1 VANALTIDP
10 KVLAGLTPR
19 ERDRA
24 EKALLDLEASVKAN
38 PLLRYNNPAF
48 GPRHPKQIRFHE
60 FRTRRKAFIGGN
72 QSFLA
77 STEVRMADGSCK
89 PVADIEP
96 GDGIV
101 AVNMDGT
108 TQPAEVLELLDHG
121 KLPTYRWEFGDRG
134 FVATGDHKLLV
145 RTRRGE
151 QIKPVG
157 DTHWTDAIALP
168 LGHEPTYLDPT
179 DSEFAMLFGLILGDG
194 STFTAGDGSRLS
206 YFYNQDA
213 EIVDLAR
220 SEAAAVGLQFSR
232 RAEGHYAFSLGKE
245 NGSKRS
251 WWLDKL
257 AAHGLSHPAH
267 MKEVPPA
274 VFLWDNESVARFLA
288 GLFLTDGWVGE
299 ANRMVGIQL
308 TSRRAIEQVQD
319 LLETRF
325 GIYGHPIRVRH
336 YEAPGQRDGFTWRI
350 RDVGNIARFHDAIPM
365 VGKKAKLLEE
375 INRFPGKRY
384 DSRYK
389 RQTGLEDTG
398 EQWTFDISIDHPTHL
413 FQLANGMV
421 VSNSGKT
428 TAGIVDDIIQGIDAE
443 MVPDHLKQF
452 KRFRPPFRCR
462 IAAQGREE
470 IEDFIFEKM
479 REWMPPSQL
488 LGGKWKTA
496 YDKIHHVL
504 HLKNG
509 TYYSF
514 KTFQQE
520 AQQWGGSTLDRVHMD
535 EEPGAVHL
543 QEARLRVMRR
553 KGDLLFTMTP
563 VNGLTHMF
571 DEFEAAMEDAQDH
584 GGIVEH
590 DGLGMVIV
598 DMEDNPW
605 LTKEDIEEALRG
617 LSYEERLARKEGKF
631 VAMSGLIYPDF
642 KRELHVVPALERLP
656 GNVNVVVSIDPG
668 IRYACAVGWHYLD
681 ANDNMVMFEELY
693 EKDQTIGQICEQIH
707 RINAHYNCQPIYYVI
722 DPAARNR
729 NSQTGRSDQMEFA
742 DHGVVTIP
750 GQNSVTAGIN
760 RCRERLQSRRFVVT
774 ENCTNFLKE
783 IRTYRWKKPPRGEG
797 DGKPVPVK
805 QDDHMM
811 DAFRLCVM
819 SRPWRPEE
827 VIPDNESQMEKLV
840 REHYDAVNRPV
851 ESAV

>member
-1 VANALTIDP
+1 VFQLTFDDGATTRCSEDHLWRVQDRGARFRKESARFGTWAIKSLAEIRASGGDTPRPVQRHAVQTAVAQTGGYSRPLPLDP
-10 KVLAGLTPR
+10 YLLGVLIGDDGLTSGVRLTTADPEIVGYVAAALPDGLAVR
-19 ERDRA
+19 HIAGYDYGITGGNRGGESNPVLDALRDLGLHGKRSEDKFIPPA
-24 EKALLDLEASVKAN
+24 YLFADPASRLALLQGLMDTDGHVQVSGHMEFSTSA
-38 PLLRYNNPAF
+38 PLLARDFADLVRLLGGKAKVVKRETTHLDSYRIHVRLPGLDCF
-48 GPRHPKQIRFHE
+48 RLPRKAD
-60 FRTRRKAFIGGN
+60 RRKDPV
-72 QSFLA
+72 
-77 STEVRMADGSCK
+77 STTDLRVLHT
-89 PVADIEP
+89 IEP
-96 GDGIV
+96 MDTAECVCIRVAHPQHTYITKDGIV
-101 AVNMDGT
+101 
-108 TQPAEVLELLDHG
+108 
-121 KLPTYRWEFGDRG
+121 
-134 FVATGDHKLLV
+134 
-145 RTRRGE
+145 
-151 QIKPVG
+151 
-157 DTHWTDAIALP
+157 TH
-168 LGHEPTYLDPT
+168 
-179 DSEFAMLFGLILGDG
+179 
-194 STFTAGDGSRLS
+194 
-206 YFYNQDA
+206 
-213 EIVDLAR
+213 
-220 SEAAAVGLQFSR
+220 
-232 RAEGHYAFSLGKE
+232 
-245 NGSKRS
+245 
-251 WWLDKL
+251 
-257 AAHGLSHPAH
+257 
-267 MKEVPPA
+267 
-274 VFLWDNESVARFLA
+274 
-288 GLFLTDGWVGE
+288 
-299 ANRMVGIQL
+299 
-308 TSRRAIEQVQD
+308 
-319 LLETRF
+319 
-325 GIYGHPIRVRH
+325 
-336 YEAPGQRDGFTWRI
+336 
-350 RDVGNIARFHDAIPM
+350 
-365 VGKKAKLLEE
+365 
-375 INRFPGKRY
+375 
-384 DSRYK
+384 
-389 RQTGLEDTG
+389 
-398 EQWTFDISIDHPTHL
+398 
-413 FQLANGMV
+413 
-421 VSNSGKT
+421 NSGKT

-488 LGGKWKTA
+488 LGGQWKTA
-496 YDKIHHVL
+496 YDKVHHVL

-509 TYYSF
+509 TTYSF

-535 EEPGAVHL
+535 EEPGNVHL

-571 DEFEAAMEDAQDH
+571 DEFEAAMEAAQTH
-584 GGIVEH
+584 GGIIED
-590 DGLGMVIV
+590 DGLGLVIV
-598 DMEDNPW
+598 DMDDNPW
-605 LTKEDIEEALRG
+605 LTPEDIEEALRG

-631 VAMSGLIYPDF
+631 VALSGLIYPDF
-642 KRELHVVPALERLP
+642 KRELHVVPALEKLP

-693 EKDQTIGQICEQIH
+693 EKDQTIGQVCEQIH